1 MTVESAIFDALT
13 GLVSGRAYPDVAP
26 AGVSRPY
33 IVYQQI
39 GGESAQYLDST
50 LPSRKNG
57 RFQIAVWGDSRTSVA
72 ALALL
77 AEQAIATSAAFQAAP
92 IGAPVGDYE
101 SDTKLYGARQDFS
114 IWSAR

>member
-13 GLVSGRAYPDVAP
+13 GLVSGRAYPDAAP

-33 IVYQQI
+33 IVFQQV

-50 LPSRKNG
+50 LPTRKNG
-57 RFQIAVWGDSRTSVA
+57 RFQIAVWGDSRPSVA
-72 ALALL
+72 ALALSV
-77 AEQAIATSAAFQAAP
+77 EQAIATSAAFQAEP
-92 IGAPVGDYE
+92 IGAPVGDFE
-101 SDTKLYGARQDFS
+101 PDTRLYGSRQDFS

>member
-50 LPSRKNG
+50 LPTKKNG

-72 ALALL
+72 ALALSV
-77 AEQAIATSAAFQAAP
+77 EQAIATSAAFQAEP
-92 IGAPVGDYE
+92 IGAPVGDFE
-101 SDTKLYGARQDFS
+101 PDTRLYGSRQDFS

>member
-13 GLVSGRAYPDVAP
+13 GLAAGRAYPDVAP

-50 LPSRKNG
+50 LPTRKNG
-57 RFQIAVWGDSRTSVA
+57 RFQIAVWGDSRASVA
-72 ALALL
+72 ALALSV
-77 AEQAIATSAAFQAAP
+77 EQAIATSAAFQAEP

-101 SDTKLYGARQDFS
+101 PDTRLYGSRQDFS